1 MSCLAVLFTIILFN
15 MEEDIVKL
23 SYVPSGNVDLYNSL
37 QNDLVIFMKSL
48 EMLILFEQVNPLLGM
63 SSGMQQELST

>member
-1 MSCLAVLFTIILFN
+1 

-23 SYVPSGNVDLYNSL
+23 SYIPSGNVDLYNCL

-63 SSGMQQELST
+63 ASGMQQELST